1 MSAAMS
7 TAGPQSLDI
16 GEALG
21 YVFRSRNWFG
31 KLAVGAL
38 CLLFF
43 WVLLIPVFI
52 LLGYNVEAARATRA
66 GGREL
71 PPWTE
76 IGKKLSD
83 GFLLAVAL
91 FVWNLPGIILD
102 SAGGGAR
109 GSSSGL
115 TALGSLYGLLVGFL
129 TAAIWNQYLDGGLSA
144 TFDFGAVFRRAGFS
158 PGLTVIVWLMGILA
172 GIIGFL
178 GIIIVV
184 VGILFT
190 IPYAY
195 AMLAHLY
202 GQYGRITE
210 ASAAPPRAPTT
221 T

>member
-16 GEALG
+16 GEAFG
-21 YVFRSRNWFG
+21 YIFRSRNWFG
-31 KLAVGAL
+31 KLAAGAL

-43 WVLLIPVFI
+43 WLLLIPVFI
-52 LLGYNVEAARATRA
+52 LLGYNIEAARVTRA

-71 PPWTE
+71 PPWSD

-102 SAGGGAR
+102 SAGGTQQ
-109 GSSSGL
+109 SSNSGL
-115 TALGSLYGLLVGFL
+115 AALGSLYGLLVGFL

-144 TFDFGAVFRRAGFS
+144 AFDFGAVFRRAGFN
-158 PGLTVIVWLMGILA
+158 PGLTVIVWLMGIVA

-210 ASAAPPRAPTT
+210 VRAAPAAPTT
-221 T
+221 TA